1 MNSNQE
7 IGFVPTFIQCPKEY
21 TTKGGWR
28 KILDEKSFVK
38 LVLEDHLT
46 STELRDRYQI
56 NQKTS
61 SLSRRVYME
70 KYGARIIA
78 TKELNYRRGALM
90 RDPAT
95 LNWGDKIIIPK
106 EVLVGLIE
114 EGLTEWSMAERLGVS
129 PQVVGKNIRRY
140 KLPQPRI
147 KLQRM
152 KREDSEN
159 LKKLEFLVPGIGDAA
174 YRYVEDPLQFFH
186 LLYLTYGQIYELLWF
201 IKRIAGRHSQWL
213 EARRIPKDHV
223 CWNTNK
229 AEIVLS
235 MELLKNNIPHVRQ
248 FNFSKNYMA
257 DFYFPNTNL
266 IAEIN
271 GSFHYPKTEVADK
284 YIKVR
289 DEERQAEM
297 ERTGYK
303 CLILLGK
310 EVERKPAEA
319 VLNIQK
325 ALSKASSSP
334 V

>member
-1 MNSNQE
+1 
-7 IGFVPTFIQCPKEY
+7 
-21 TTKGGWR
+21 
-28 KILDEKSFVK
+28 
-38 LVLEDHLT
+38 
-46 STELRDRYQI
+46 
-56 NQKTS
+56 
-61 SLSRRVYME
+61 
-70 KYGARIIA
+70 
-78 TKELNYRRGALM
+78 
-90 RDPAT
+90 
-95 LNWGDKIIIPK
+95 
-106 EVLVGLIE
+106 
-114 EGLTEWSMAERLGVS
+114 MAERLGVS

-159 LKKLEFLVPGIGDAA
+159 LKKLEFLVPGIGEAA

-186 LLYLTYGQIYELLWF
+186 LLYLTYGQINELLWF

-213 EARRIPKDHV
+213 ESRRIPKDHV

-248 FNFSKNYMA
+248 FNFSKKYMA

-266 IAEIN
+266 IVEIN
-271 GSFHYPKTEVADK
+271 GSFHYPKTAIAED

-289 DEERQAEM
+289 DKERQDEIV
-297 ERTGYK
+297 RVGYT
-303 CLILLGK
+303 CLILRGND
-310 EVERKPAEA
+310 VIRNPQSA
-319 VLNIQK
+319 VLSIQN
-325 ALSKASSSP
+325 ALLQVSSSP